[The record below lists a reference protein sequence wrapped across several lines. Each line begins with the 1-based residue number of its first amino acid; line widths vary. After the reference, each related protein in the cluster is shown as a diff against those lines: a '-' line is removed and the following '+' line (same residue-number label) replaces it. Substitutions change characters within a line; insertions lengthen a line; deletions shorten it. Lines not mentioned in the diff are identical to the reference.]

1 MVCANAVLSS
11 CLGSRRAYFF
21 LCLSF
26 LKRFLRLCVD
36 ILCLLCFLPF
46 GIILGFLVVSYL
58 TAFMKVLAGLKAGIL
73 WAGMVM
79 AMFLPMLR
87 PVFSALVLM
96 MKLPKPLR

>member
-1 MVCANAVLSS
+1 MVYANAVLLS

-46 GIILGFLVVSYL
+46 GIIQYDF
-58 TAFMKVLAGLKAGIL
+58 GIT
-73 WAGMVM
+73 
-79 AMFLPMLR
+79 
-87 PVFSALVLM
+87 
-96 MKLPKPLR
+96 

>member
-1 MVCANAVLSS
+1 MGLANAVLLS

-46 GIILGFLVVSYL
+46 GIVIRFYLLISYL
-58 TAFMKVLAGLKAGIL
+58 TTFMKVFAGLKAGIL
-73 WAGMVM
+73 
-79 AMFLPMLR
+79 
-87 PVFSALVLM
+87 
-96 MKLPKPLR
+96 

>member
-1 MVCANAVLSS
+1 MVSSNAVLLL

-46 GIILGFLVVSYL
+46 GIVLGF
-58 TAFMKVLAGLKAGIL
+58 
-73 WAGMVM
+73 
-79 AMFLPMLR
+79 
-87 PVFSALVLM
+87 
-96 MKLPKPLR
+96 